1 MIDQLQTFLATLA
14 VIVAAV
20 ALGSVMFFIIDLLT
34 GGPKRAV
41 RAHRCRMPK
50 RISKLMKG

>member
-14 VIVAAV
+14 VILAAV
-20 ALGSVMFFIIDLLT
+20 AIGSAIYFVIDILT
-34 GGPKRAV
+34 GHGRAG
-41 RAHRCRMPK
+41 RARRCRMPA